1 MSGCLG
7 ISDSDHQS
15 FIFIRFSGTIVEYGP
30 DIDAKEWPI
39 GQPVT
44 VEPIFGCGKIDSC
57 VSCAAGRRNTCSL
70 FNTIGI
76 AGWGGGLADFIAVDL
91 KYVYKLHNNIPLDV
105 GACIEPVSVAWHA
118 VKRSKFT
125 EGQSALVLGSGPI
138 GFLVLK
144 VLRSIDPNAKIIVV
158 EPAALRRNLAAR
170 HGATIVVDPTVDYVP
185 KVVLEA
191 TANTGV
197 DVAFDAAGLQS
208 TMDAAIQ
215 SVRARGTIVNI
226 ALWDAGVK
234 VGIDMN
240 ALLLK
245 EITLTGK
252 YVFSANICSAIGVEH
267 DTGTICYE
275 NDHTDVIAAVALG
288 KISGFED
295 FISRRV
301 ALDEVVE
308 KGFEALLK
316 EKDSLVK
323 VLIHP

>member
-245 EITLTGK
+245 EITLTG
-252 YVFSANICSAIGVEH
+252 
-267 DTGTICYE
+267 TICYE